1 MRKNVAINAR
11 TFLIKKKKKKW
22 MAFLHSK
29 HASTHFII
37 NISYEK
43 HYQKCYEIFYS
54 EWFFFIARGFHLM
67 VFFHF
72 TTDKKQICL
81 NPSLI
86 SSTGSFIY
94 FYFFFWDAQ
103 EKVLKYFFFFFAGSP
118 IHTKDNIFKWFAVL
132 ECFTNLHKICKQRKY
147 YIYMGLLEIILDS
160 WILGENKNFKL
171 YFYSELTF
179 T

>member
-1 MRKNVAINAR
+1 MQGH
-11 TFLIKKKKKKW
+11 FWLKKKKKKW

-43 HYQKCYEIFYS
+43 HYQKCSEIFYS

-94 FYFFFWDAQ
+94 FYFFFETHKKRYWNISSFFLQAHPFIRRIIY
-103 EKVLKYFFFFFAGSP
+103 LSGLPFLSALPIYIKYVS
-118 IHTKDNIFKWFAVL
+118 KENIIFIWV
-132 ECFTNLHKICKQRKY
+132 Y
-147 YIYMGLLEIILDS
+147 
-160 WILGENKNFKL
+160 
-171 YFYSELTF
+171 
-179 T
+179 